1 MNLPFKYLSKFPSET
16 EQISK
21 EFASI
26 ISQGDFI
33 LLKGRLGAGKT
44 KFVSGLVKYFYH
56 NADIVTSPTFS
67 LMNRYFCDENMVID
81 HFDFYRLKNL
91 YDLENSGFFDS
102 LASDSITIAEW
113 GDKINFDYI
122 NILKNYYFEVNI
134 IVNED
139 DSADNE
145 GIDNK
150 NLENIDINSNNNDD
164 NLENIDINSNNNDD
178 NLENIDINSNNNDDN
193 NVENIPDNLPNN
205 FYRQI
210 IINKIYI

>member
-26 ISQGDFI
+26 LFPGDFI

-44 KFVSGLVKYFYH
+44 KFVSGLAKYFYR
-56 NADIVTSPTFS
+56 NADNNIVTSPTFS
-67 LMNRYFCDENMVID
+67 LMNRYFCDENIVID

-113 GDKINFDYI
+113 GDKIDFDYI
-122 NILKNYYFEVNI
+122 NIFKNYYFEVNI

-139 DSADNE
+139 DSKC
-145 GIDNK
+145 IDNK
-150 NLENIDINSNNNDD
+150 NTENIALSIKNNA
-164 NLENIDINSNNNDD
+164 E
-178 NLENIDINSNNNDDN
+178 
-193 NVENIPDNLPNN
+193 NLPENLPKN
-205 FYRQI
+205 LYREI
-210 IINKIYI
+210 IINKNYL

>member
-1 MNLPFKYLSKFPSET
+1 MNLPFKYLSKFPPET

-44 KFVSGLVKYFYH
+44 QFVSGLVAYFCY
-56 NADIVTSPTFS
+56 NADNNIVTSPTFS
-67 LMNRYFCDENMVID
+67 LMNRYFCDKDTVID

-113 GDKINFDYI
+113 GDKIDFDYI

-139 DSADNE
+139 DSE
-145 GIDNK
+145 GSEDIDKK
-150 NLENIDINSNNNDD
+150 NVENIDINSNNN
-164 NLENIDINSNNNDD
+164 N
-178 NLENIDINSNNNDDN
+178 DN
-193 NVENIPDNLPNN
+193 NVENIPDNLTKN

-210 IINKIYI
+210 IINKKYI